1 MMMCRYVQ
9 SSQTDLPG
17 PANAELRL
25 REERLSRRVCSACCR
40 PFSLLTN
47 RCDIY
52 TYLHYLHYL
61 HSISQYPQEAALL
74 QLPARSVPRLCLFP
88 ASGPGVGV
96 QTLLRR
102 QVQLRQHLQIR
113 YYDQFLK

>member
-1 MMMCRYVQ
+1 MMMCRYIQ

-52 TYLHYLHYL
+52 TI
-61 HSISQYPQEAALL
+61 SIVSTISTLYITISSGGCSAPAACSECAG
-74 QLPARSVPRLCLFP
+74 PVPLSSLGTRCGCADAAP
-88 ASGPGVGV
+88 PPGMG
-96 QTLLRR
+96 
-102 QVQLRQHLQIR
+102 
-113 YYDQFLK
+113 

>member
-1 MMMCRYVQ
+1 MMMCRYIQ

-52 TYLHYLHYL
+52 TIYYLHYLPSQILDDKTLYIPGL
-61 HSISQYPQEAALL
+61 HLRTGGDRGYRFQASTRDSPDKF
-74 QLPARSVPRLCLFP
+74 SVDIPNENNR
-88 ASGPGVGV
+88 
-96 QTLLRR
+96 
-102 QVQLRQHLQIR
+102 
-113 YYDQFLK
+113 